1 MSKFPSLTN
10 EHPTGLRPPRPRT
23 GPSRARPRG
32 AVEGRGEAAG
42 QRSLALPNMVGLGRR
57 EGPRA
62 AHRQEDEDPGKQR
75 LYRARW
81 VSIDVGLY
89 LRETDTES
97 QV

>member
-23 GPSRARPRG
+23 GPGRARPRG
-32 AVEGRGEAAG
+32 AVEGRGEAAS

-81 VSIDVGLY
+81 VSIDVGLD
-89 LRETDTES
+89 L
-97 QV
+97 